1 MFDAYIDTLNSTL
14 AFSEALERR
23 QDDILNLHTFG
34 YKEKGKRFIDTDF
47 GVVFDETQNKM
58 QDIVPHVFMKGEN
71 MTKMAINRDFPS
83 VFFVTKKGDQEF
95 LTRLGNFKYTRKQ
108 REKDTYIG
116 KPLEERVYLTTQDGY
131 NVMGYPIGKG
141 PLKQE
146 KRFKDP
152 FSDIEHPRLG
162 DSPIKTDEKEIG
174 KNQPMEYGPMVP
186 IDLTR
191 GENGLILDKYTKVKT
206 GKDGIIRGFKD
217 GLWVPLYKIS
227 MGSVPNPEGL
237 AQVKNTAYMIET
249 EESGLRKDAPKGVTI
264 MPEAIERSNVNT
276 KLASYDYK
284 KYKFNMTV
292 ALSLQK
298 SNMQLLQQFQQLLQ

>member
-1 MFDAYIDTLNSTL
+1 MFNAYIDTLNSTL
-14 AFSEALERR
+14 AFSEALESR
-23 QDDILNLHTFG
+23 QNDILNIHTFG
-34 YKEKGKRFIDTDF
+34 YKETSKKFIDTDF
-47 GVVFDETQNKM
+47 GVIFDETNSKR
-58 QDIVPHVFMKGEN
+58 QDVFPHIFMKGEN
-71 MTKMAINRDFPS
+71 MTKMAIDRDYPY
-83 VFFVTKKGDQEF
+83 VYFVTKKGDQEF
-95 LTRLGNFKYTRKQ
+95 LTRLGDFKYTRKQ

-116 KPLEERVYLTTQDGY
+116 KPLEERVYLTTRDGY

-141 PLKQE
+141 PLKQD

-152 FSDIEHPRLG
+152 FSDIEHPRVG
-162 DSPIKTDEKEIG
+162 DSPILTGKKTIG
-174 KNQPMEYGPMVP
+174 ANQPTEYGPMVP

-206 GKDGIIRGFKD
+206 EKDGIIRGFKD

-227 MGSVPNPEGL
+227 MGSVPNPDGL
-237 AQVKNTAYMIET
+237 AQVKDTPYMIET
-249 EESGLRKDAPKGVTI
+249 EESGLRKEAPKGVNI
-264 MPEAIERSNVNT
+264 MPEALERSNVNT